1 MGWKETSVVEER
13 FRFIQDHRSGD
24 WSLSELCRQ
33 YGVSRKTGYK
43 WLERYEGQGLEGL
56 QDQSRAPLHHPNE
69 VMAEVAEAVLDLRRQ
84 HPLWGP
90 EKLHAWLQRNAP
102 EIVWPAP
109 STIGELLKRK
119 GMTVPP
125 KRHRRVGPSLNP
137 LSHAEAANQVW
148 CIDFKGWFRCGD
160 GSRCDPLTITDAH
173 SRYLLRCQA
182 VAGMDARSV
191 RDVMEGAFRE
201 FGLPTDLLN
210 DNGEPFASQG
220 VGGLSQL
227 SVWWVKLDI
236 RPVRIPPG
244 KPQYNGK
251 HERMH
256 RTLKAATATPPAAN
270 LRLQQQSFDEFREE
284 YNHQRPHEALQ
295 MKTPGQFYT
304 ASCRPYP
311 SRLREPEYGNGWE
324 VRRVRECGRMR
335 WWSDNVF
342 VGRALSGEA
351 IGLEPIDD
359 GVWRVWF
366 YAYPLG
372 RFDERKG
379 KITKLETAAG
389 RGAPEGAHEALPHT
403 PSGGKPPETPSPLSL

>member
-13 FRFIQDHRSGD
+13 FRFIQDHQSGD

-182 VAGMDARSV
+182 VTGMDARSV
-191 RDVMEGAFRE
+191 RDVMEAAFRE

-270 LRLQQQSFDEFREE
+270 LRLQQQSFDEFREAVARGVPPSSSKYSE
-284 YNHQRPHEALQ
+284 PAQRGLPDLDGGQRGRRTERREGVGTHGVTPCMRATSAPDGKRAARAWAWARKRPAL
-295 MKTPGQFYT
+295 T
-304 ASCRPYP
+304 
-311 SRLREPEYGNGWE
+311 
-324 VRRVRECGRMR
+324 
-335 WWSDNVF
+335 
-342 VGRALSGEA
+342 
-351 IGLEPIDD
+351 
-359 GVWRVWF
+359 
-366 YAYPLG
+366 
-372 RFDERKG
+372 
-379 KITKLETAAG
+379 
-389 RGAPEGAHEALPHT
+389 GAPPRSTSARPKSSLAS
-403 PSGGKPPETPSPLSL
+403 SGNCRAVFRSEPD

>member
-1 MGWKETSVVEER
+1 MGWKATSNVEER
-13 FRFIQDHRSGD
+13 FRFIQEHQSGD
-24 WSLSELCRQ
+24 WSVAELCRR

-43 WLERYEGQGLEGL
+43 WLERYTEQGVEGL
-56 QDQSRAPLHHPNE
+56 RDQSRAPLHHPNE
-69 VMAEVAEAVLDLRRQ
+69 VLPEVAEAVVELRRQ

-90 EKLHAWLQRNAP
+90 EKLQARLQRDAP

-137 LSHAEAANQVW
+137 LHQAEAANQVW
-148 CIDFKGWFRCGD
+148 CIDFKGWFRCGN
-160 GSRCDPLTITDAH
+160 GSRCDPLTLTDAY
-173 SRYLLRCQA
+173 SRFLLKCQA

-191 RDVMEGAFRE
+191 RDVMEAAFRE
-201 FGLPTDLLN
+201 FGLPIEILN

-227 SVWWVKLDI
+227 SVWWVKLNI

-256 RTLKAATATPPAAN
+256 RTLKAATATPPAGN
-270 LRLQQQSFDEFREE
+270 LRLQQQSFDAFRKE
-284 YNHQRPHEALQ
+284 YNQERPHEALQ
-295 MKTPGQFYT
+295 MKTPAEFYS

-311 SRLREPEYGNGWE
+311 SRLAEPEYGNGWE
-324 VRRVRECGRMR
+324 VRRVRECGRFR
-335 WWSDNVF
+335 WWSNSVF
-342 VGRALSGEA
+342 LGRALEGED
-351 IGLEPIDD
+351 IGLEPVTD
-359 GVWRVWF
+359 GLWRVWF
-366 YAYPLG
+366 YAYPLAL
-372 RFDERKG
+372 FDERKS
-379 KITKLETAAG
+379 KITKLNADPTQTGGG
-389 RGAPEGAHEALPHT
+389 RRA
-403 PSGGKPPETPSPLSL
+403 

>member
-1 MGWKETSVVEER
+1 
-13 FRFIQDHRSGD
+13 
-24 WSLSELCRQ
+24 
-33 YGVSRKTGYK
+33 
-43 WLERYEGQGLEGL
+43 
-56 QDQSRAPLHHPNE
+56 
-69 VMAEVAEAVLDLRRQ
+69 MAEVAEAVLDLRRQ

-182 VAGMDARSV
+182 VTGMDARSV
-191 RDVMEGAFRE
+191 RDVMEAAFRE

-295 MKTPGQFYT
+295 MKTPGEFYT

-311 SRLREPEYGNGWE
+311 SWLREPEYGNGWE

-342 VGRALSGEA
+342 VGRALSREA